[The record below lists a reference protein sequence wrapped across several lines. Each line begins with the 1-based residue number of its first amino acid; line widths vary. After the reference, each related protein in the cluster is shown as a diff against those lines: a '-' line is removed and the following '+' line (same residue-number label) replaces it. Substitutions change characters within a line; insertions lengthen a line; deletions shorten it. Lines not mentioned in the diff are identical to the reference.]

1 MSSGVSALR
10 ASAVQARSALAQADS
25 ACPGLHVAPQQPEH
39 VAIRWMR
46 ETRRSVRA
54 RVVAHTCDYCSPL
67 AYELCASG
75 GLLFVLRTD
84 RSGDQAEIRETERLP
99 DARARRTWMDLLLG
113 RAR

>member
-1 MSSGVSALR
+1 
-10 ASAVQARSALAQADS
+10 
-25 ACPGLHVAPQQPEH
+25 
-39 VAIRWMR
+39 MR

-75 GLLFVLRTD
+75 GLLFVRRTD
-84 RSGDQAEIRETERLP
+84 RTGKRPEVRETERLP
-99 DARARRTWMDLLLG
+99 DLRVRRMWMYLLLG

>member
-1 MSSGVSALR
+1 MAPE
-10 ASAVQARSALAQADS
+10 Q
-25 ACPGLHVAPQQPEH
+25 PGH
-39 VAIRWMR
+39 VAIRWMP

-54 RVVAHTCDYCSPL
+54 RVVAHTCDYCSSL

-75 GLLFVLRTD
+75 GLLFVRRTD
-84 RSGDQAEIRETERLP
+84 RTGTRPQVRETERLP